1 MIVMYK
7 LQDNQLLTVAGH
19 FTKEEIY
26 TLKNEG
32 YRFDN
37 PRVNR
42 NGILIAN

>member
-19 FTKEEIY
+19 FTKEEIRK
-26 TLKNEG
+26 LKSEG

-37 PRVNR
+37 PKLNK